1 MKMIN
6 GRLCAGIVLWLGT
19 VSLSWGCMNPP
30 PTLEE
35 VRPTLRYP
43 FTLSDE
49 IHQDT
54 REGYLEFLLT
64 DEDFHHPEKCTVFLS
79 KAYGGLSSSLVGR
92 VETLLPQLMS
102 LVRADASY
110 KNIVIKI
117 RGAITKTWTLR
128 GNTPVAALGTPEVF
142 EENVSALYSIL
153 SVFVKSQGDVPVT
166 RAVRRVSLQMMEY
179 IEQLYMVE
187 AVKKF
192 HRP

>member
-1 MKMIN
+1 MKMIKWT
-6 GRLCAGIVLWLGT
+6 LCAGWIVWMGAAPI
-19 VSLSWGCMNPP
+19 SWGCTNPP

-49 IHQDT
+49 IPQET

-92 VETLLPQLMS
+92 VEVLLPQLAS
-102 LVRADASY
+102 LVRSDASY
-110 KNIVIKI
+110 KNIVIKV
-117 RGAITKTWTLR
+117 REAITKAWTLR
-128 GNTPVAALGTPEVF
+128 GNTPVAALGTPEIF
-142 EENVSALYSIL
+142 EANVSALYNVL
-153 SVFVKSQGDVPVT
+153 SVFVKSQRDEPAS

-187 AVKKF
+187 AVKRF